1 MAGGLLELGDSFGDL
16 VDPVAELPDRLG
28 DLQQVVVPVLERDG
42 ASASRVAGSAGGLEV
57 VACEEE
63 VGALATRDD
72 VVDGGCPAGAVWPSD
87 LADEPVSLEDGSTV
101 FCQALVL

>member
-28 DLQQVVVPVLERDG
+28 DLQRLLCPFS
-42 ASASRVAGSAGGLEV
+42 SAMARPPPELQARQAAWRLSLAKKRSGRWLLGTMWWTEVAW
-57 VACEEE
+57 
-63 VGALATRDD
+63 
-72 VVDGGCPAGAVWPSD
+72 AGAAWPAD
-87 LADEPVSLEDGSTV
+87 LADEPVPYQDGSAV